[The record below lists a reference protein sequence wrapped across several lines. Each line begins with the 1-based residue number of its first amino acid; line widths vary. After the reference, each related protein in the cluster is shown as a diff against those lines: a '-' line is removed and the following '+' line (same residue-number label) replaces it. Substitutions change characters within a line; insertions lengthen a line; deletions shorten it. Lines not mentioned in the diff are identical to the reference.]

1 MTLQE
6 MLEQIKAEN
15 PNGLRVGNEE
25 EGYQQLSDEESE
37 AIFVSWAQARLDRL
51 NSETQATE
59 VKTKRQDLLDKLGIT
74 EEEAKLLLGGN

>member
-74 EEEAKLLLGGN
+74 EEEAKLLLS